1 LNKLFIL
8 STFYRSWVIHRGI
21 PLTFWCN
28 GHPTTWAFSTSE
40 FEGFQRK
47 TKFNKFFSQ
56 LQSFNRFFG
65 QTSAF
70 LVAIS
75 THFWVFCQ
83 QTTFSNQFLILPSV
97 FFVFCPSFEVDL
109 GIVWFPIISFSVFE
123 QIQCIF
129 AAFGHPQLVWTKFL
143 PLFPQN
149 FTFSE

>member
-1 LNKLFIL
+1 MSTCPPPHSIPAQRHYIKPPCPPGDCTTHFHSSHCSIPIFPPFLFLIIFQTFTTLNKLFIL

-75 THFWVFCQ
+75 THFWVF
-83 QTTFSNQFLILPSV
+83 
-97 FFVFCPSFEVDL
+97 
-109 GIVWFPIISFSVFE
+109 
-123 QIQCIF
+123 
-129 AAFGHPQLVWTKFL
+129 
-143 PLFPQN
+143 
-149 FTFSE
+149 